1 MSLLNELKEAECIC
15 CLFIYLPVC
24 FVLVFVCLF
33 VCFLICPLCISN
45 TISRIRGI
53 QLNLATKNLKI
64 KNLLA

>member
-33 VCFLICPLCISN
+33 VCFLICPPCINN

-53 QLNLATKNLKI
+53 Q
-64 KNLLA
+64 